1 MTNQFKPKALIVA
14 LATLFSLSAQ
24 ADESSQNIPQTDEE
38 AIVFTANRIATD
50 KDKTGTRTE
59 VVSSSEIQQRQ
70 YRTVEEALYS
80 KPGITLSR
88 NSLNGPSNLFIRGA
102 GSEHSLVLVDGVPM
116 GDAMGTGRMTN
127 FVLLGN
133 LTNIDRIEVLKGP
146 QSTLYGSNAM
156 GGVVQ
161 IFTKKGQKE
170 PETVL
175 SLEAGSRET
184 IRTTL
189 STSGGFERFSYALA
203 GSVEN
208 QRGIDVTSNDDPLK
222 PEKDF
227 DKDRQ
232 KNRVLSG
239 NMNFIVSENFDI
251 DLMAH
256 YNRQYLEYDNNWNP
270 LEVSNSMRNKQF
282 LGRIAGN
289 LSLFDDRLATTI
301 SYSINDLRREDFSG
315 SSLYDQSWNYLG
327 DYPTYRKYKGKLQT
341 FDVNNT
347 LTLDPNFKTIFGATY
362 AHEKGHQYDSTA
374 KPTGYPEWE
383 GTKTAHTKSLYLD
396 QHFDYNDRLFNTIGV
411 RYDDHS
417 EFGSKTT
424 FRATTRFNVNDQ
436 VALKASYGTGF
447 NAPNI
452 YQRYTVYDENF
463 QLVDAENILK
473 AETSRGF
480 DLGIVFNPT
489 TASEIEVTYFN
500 TRYKNMLDYAYD
512 ANRYKNLDRAKM
524 KGLEIAGVW
533 QLNEMLGATFAYTY
547 LDAKEKKQEGE
558 YERMLRRPRHQV
570 SAGLNYAPT
579 ERFNLNAGATYY
591 SSRLDKDEVTLGGF
605 TTLDVAATYQ
615 INESVEITA
624 KINNLF
630 DKKHE
635 YAKGYREPGIEGF
648 VGVNI
653 KF

>member
-14 LATLFSLSAQ
+14 LATLFSLSAH

-59 VVSSSEIQQRQ
+59 VVSSSEIHQRQ

-88 NSLNGPSNLFIRGA
+88 TSINGPSNLFIRGA
-102 GSEHSLVLVDGVPM
+102 GSQHSLVLVDGVPM
-116 GDAMGTGRMTN
+116 GDAMGTGRMVDFT
-127 FVLLGN
+127 LLGRLN
-133 LTNIDRIEVLKGP
+133 NIDRIEVLKGP
-146 QSTLYGSNAM
+146 QSTLYGSSAM

-189 STSGGFERFSYALA
+189 STSGGFERFSYAIA

-256 YNRQYLEYDNNWNP
+256 YNRQYLEYDAPGNRVYP
-270 LEVSNSMRNKQF
+270 DYMRNKQF

-289 LSLFDDRLATTI
+289 LSLFDDRLATTVA
-301 SYSINDLRREDFSG
+301 YSINDIKRDNYSG
-315 SSLYDQSWNYLG
+315 YDQKDHITGEYLG
-327 DYPTYRKYKGKLQT
+327 TEKSEYGFKGKIQS
-341 FDVNNT
+341 FDLNNV
-347 LTLDPNFKTIFGATY
+347 LTLNPNFKTAFGATY
-362 AHEKGHQYDSTA
+362 THEKGSQDDWDQS
-374 KPTGYPEWE
+374 
-383 GTKTAHTKSLYLD
+383 KTTNMKSLYLD

-447 NAPNI
+447 NAPNV
-452 YQRYTVYDENF
+452 YQMYGDWVGNKE
-463 QLVDAENILK
+463 LK

-500 TRYKNMLDYAYD
+500 TRYKNMIDYVADYPG
-512 ANRYKNLDRAKM
+512 AWTGKYENVDRAKM
-524 KGLEIAGVW
+524 KGLEVAGVW

-547 LDAKEKKQEGE
+547 LDAKSKAPEKE

>member
-1 MTNQFKPKALIVA
+1 MTNQFKPKALIAA
-14 LATLFSLSAQ
+14 LATLFSLSAH
-24 ADESSQNIPQTDEE
+24 ADELSQNTPQTDED

-59 VVSSSEIQQRQ
+59 VVSSSEIQKRQ

-88 NSLNGPSNLFIRGA
+88 NSINGPSNLFIRGA
-102 GSEHSLVLVDGVPM
+102 GSQNSLVLVDGVPM
-116 GDAMGTGRMTN
+116 GDAMGTGRMVDFT
-127 FVLLGN
+127 LLGRLN
-133 LTNIDRIEVLKGP
+133 NIDRIEVLKGP
-146 QSTLYGSNAM
+146 QSTLYGSSAM

-175 SLEAGSRET
+175 GFEAGSHDT
-184 IRTTL
+184 FATTL
-189 STSGGFERFSYALA
+189 STLGRTDSFQYSLAGLIENSGGYDQTEWSKIEA
-203 GSVEN
+203 
-208 QRGIDVTSNDDPLK
+208 DK
-222 PEKDF
+222 
-227 DKDRQ
+227 DKDRY
-232 KNRVLSG
+232 KNRLLSG
-239 NMNFIVSENFDI
+239 HFNYIAAENVDFDFGFN
-251 DLMAH
+251 H
-256 YNRQYLEYDNNWNP
+256 SKRYYEYDN
-270 LEVSNSMRNKQF
+270 EHRYVGDGASNDYWRTKLTSGYVRM
-282 LGRIAGN
+282 N
-289 LSLFDDRLATTI
+289 LSLLDDKLNSSIGYHLTRLNRDAYGSLEMDYRGKKDEVSFDNELLL
-301 SYSINDLRREDFSG
+301 N
-315 SSLYDQSWNYLG
+315 
-327 DYPTYRKYKGKLQT
+327 
-341 FDVNNT
+341 
-347 LTLDPNFKTIFGATY
+347 PNFKTAFGA
-362 AHEKGHQYDSTA
+362 QYSQERGKSVDRGPYGVGPFESHSQ
-374 KPTGYPEWE
+374 
-383 GTKTAHTKSLYLD
+383 HTKSLYLD

-424 FRATTRFNVNDQ
+424 FRATTRFDVNDQ

-447 NAPNI
+447 NAPNV
-452 YQRYTVYDENF
+452 YQMYGDWVGNKE
-463 QLVDAENILK
+463 LK
-473 AETSRGF
+473 AETSHGF

-500 TRYKNMLDYAYD
+500 TRYKNMLDSRQETNWVYY
-512 ANRYKNLDRAKM
+512 NLDRAKM
-524 KGLEIAGVW
+524 KGLEVAGVW

-558 YERMLRRPRHQV
+558 YERMTRRPRHQV

-615 INESVEITA
+615 INDSVEITA